1 MEEQL
6 DKEIYDLVQ
15 QIKGMH
21 DQAVAVYT
29 PLVDDIC
36 SRIAPM
42 KEVEWL
48 LDYIFGFAGEE
59 RMLLLYKRVCHH
71 YWEVYTEMIAWHIM
85 EYRKVYD
92 PESLPEYKGED
103 VHDE

>member
-1 MEEQL
+1 M

-36 SRIAPM
+36 SKIAPM
-42 KEVEWL
+42 KEVERL
-48 LDYIFGFAGEE
+48 LDYILVLQEKSVCCCYTKEFAAIIGKYI
-59 RMLLLYKRVCHH
+59 RR
-71 YWEVYTEMIAWHIM
+71 
-85 EYRKVYD
+85 
-92 PESLPEYKGED
+92 
-103 VHDE
+103 